1 MYVRLFVERANRD
14 DLCDCSGCMS
24 VYFCLDYENVRDVHA
39 YAPKTARC
47 VEKTLLTLILKAVN
61 DNRHVKTC

>member
-24 VYFCLDYENVRDVHA
+24 VYFCLDYENVRDA
-39 YAPKTARC
+39 PPKTARC
-47 VEKTLLTLILKAVN
+47 VEENSFNAYSKG
-61 DNRHVKTC
+61 CE